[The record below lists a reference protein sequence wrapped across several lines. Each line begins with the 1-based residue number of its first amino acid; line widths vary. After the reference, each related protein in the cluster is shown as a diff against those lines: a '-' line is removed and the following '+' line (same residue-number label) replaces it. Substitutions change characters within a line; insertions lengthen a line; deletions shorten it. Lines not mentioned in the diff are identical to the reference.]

1 MKNIIALGELLIDF
15 IQNGVS
21 ENNNPVYEANP
32 GGAPCNF
39 LAMANTLG
47 VKTSFIGK
55 VGNDTFG
62 NQLEQTLIDAN
73 INTDSLIK
81 SNSEPTTLAFVHHDE
96 FGDRSFTFYR
106 KNGADASLCEA
117 DVKRESFS
125 DKDLFHFGTLSMTN
139 EICKKATL
147 KAISIAKE
155 KNMLI
160 SFDPNL
166 REKLW
171 DNEENARAAFI
182 EGFKVC
188 NILKIADN
196 ELQWFTKIDDLDV
209 AITEFRKQFPID
221 LIFLTLGKKGS
232 KAYFKNIEAYAP
244 TYLDI
249 KSVDTTGA
257 GDSFMGSSIYK
268 ILEYGI
274 DNLDQKNLEDTLYFA
289 NAAASLVASKKGVIK
304 SLPSYN
310 QIIQLQDSIK

>member
-96 FGDRSFTFYR
+96 YGDRSFTFYR
-106 KNGADASLCEA
+106 KNGADAFLCEA
-117 DVKRESFS
+117 DVKRESFT

-155 KNMLI
+155 NNMLI

-171 DNEENARAAFI
+171 DNEENARKAFI

-196 ELQWFTKIDDLDV
+196 ELQWFTKIDDLDI
-209 AITEFRKQFPID
+209 AIKEFRKQFPID
-221 LIFLTLGKKGS
+221 LIFLTIGKKGS
-232 KAYFKNIEAYAP
+232 KAYYKNIEAYAP
-244 TYLDI
+244 TFLDI
-249 KSVDTTGA
+249 KCVDTTGA

-274 DNLDQKNLEDTLYFA
+274 ENLDQKSLEDTLYFA

-310 QIIQLQDSIK
+310 QIIKLKDSI